1 MRRNQSKT
9 TVLLTLLTLLLLSL
23 SAYGMK
29 PAYQNLENGIKSSN
43 PGLKKSSIYFAGKYE
58 IKEMLPVMR
67 AELLTASDPKLKR
80 LMIRAIYKIDAYS
93 AMQSII
99 EISSTT
105 EDKQIRKLCEAL
117 NADYNKEMSAYA
129 AR

>member
-1 MRRNQSKT
+1 MKRNQSQT
-9 TVLLTLLTLLLLSL
+9 TVLLTLLTLLILSV

-43 PGLKKSSIYFAGKYE
+43 PGLKKSSIYLAGKYE
-58 IKEMLPVMR
+58 IKELLPVMR
-67 AELLTASDPKLKR
+67 EELKTASDPELKK

-93 AMQSII
+93 AMKSII

-105 EDKQIRKLCEAL
+105 DNKHIRKLCEAL